1 MLSAGDVFLIPDDP
15 KDSSYQRHFWII
27 ISDPTQ
33 SSQVLLVNVTTLENW
48 NRDDSRIDDSC
59 ILEPKECKS
68 CSFIKHTS
76 RVDYHRARIE
86 SSEKIEKMVAA
97 GLIKRRSTIGP
108 QLLAKI
114 RAGAQ
119 VSEFLPN
126 KCQLFLADQGLL
138 EL

>member
-1 MLSAGDVFLIPDDP
+1 MLSAGDAFLIPDVD
-15 KDSSYQRHFWII
+15 KSGYSQHLWII

-33 SSQVLLVNVTTLENW
+33 NPQEVLLVNVTSWECWKEDTCLIEP
-48 NRDDSRIDDSC
+48 DDCKDFPFIRHRSC
-59 ILEPKECKS
+59 
-68 CSFIKHTS
+68 
-76 RVDYHRARIE
+76 VDYRLARIE
-86 SSEKIEKMVAA
+86 KCGKIEKLAA
-97 GLIKRRSTIGP
+97 SGLIKKYSTISP

-119 VSEFLPN
+119 QSCFLPN